1 MTLQFCNPINI
12 PLKRKC
18 VAVDYRGGIEVDEV
32 DEVDEVVEVDVVDGR
47 SPVERAAATF
57 FVPSYEHTL
66 PGRLLNALFHCSS
79 DPTLTVVPVHF
90 VETLKEE
97 TVCFTMITVL

>member
-32 DEVDEVVEVDVVDGR
+32 DGR

-57 FVPSYEHTL
+57 LPSCEDTL
-66 PGRLLNALFHCSS
+66 PGRLLTRSS
-79 DPTLTVVPVHF
+79 IVRRIHLDGGSGSF
-90 VETLKEE
+90 
-97 TVCFTMITVL
+97 C

>member
-32 DEVDEVVEVDVVDGR
+32 DEVDGR

-57 FVPSYEHTL
+57 F
-66 PGRLLNALFHCSS
+66 LNSENYKFVTSGNSS
-79 DPTLTVVPVHF
+79 SRTIRAN
-90 VETLKEE
+90 EN
-97 TVCFTMITVL
+97 

>member
-32 DEVDEVVEVDVVDGR
+32 DGR

-57 FVPSYEHTL
+57 LPSCEDPL

-79 DPTLTVVPVHF
+79 DPPCRWFRFIL
-90 VETLKEE
+90 LKP
-97 TVCFTMITVL
+97 